1 MTPNQIIA
9 EVRNLIQDTR
19 VTYRYSD
26 AVLLGFVNQT
36 IKRMVLLRPDL
47 FITQTDIATTPNV
60 VEQSLPSTAVRL
72 VEIFRTK
79 TGTAVEEVDRD
90 QFNRAYPAWVND
102 PAGLPVKYMRHPR
115 NPNRFFVY
123 PRPTAGVLLVGEYVD
138 TPPVYTI
145 DQPISVLSDSYF
157 SVMVDGVVFLAE
169 SVDNEYVSSN
179 RAKLF
184 QDSFLQSLG
193 VSLQSRN
200 LIDSESAAA
209 PAPQQTR
216 SAE

>member
-1 MTPNQIIA
+1 M
-9 EVRNLIQDTR
+9 L
-19 VTYRYSD
+19 
-26 AVLLGFVNQT
+26 
-36 IKRMVLLRPDL
+36 
-47 FITQTDIATTPNV
+47 
-60 VEQSLPSTAVRL
+60 
-72 VEIFRTK
+72 
-79 TGTAVEEVDRD
+79 
-90 QFNRAYPAWVND
+90 
-102 PAGLPVKYMRHPR
+102 
-115 NPNRFFVY
+115 
-123 PRPTAGVLLVGEYVD
+123 D